1 MPPFFKPRS
10 TARVVS
16 GRSNK
21 LAGDGFEIWLGYQH
35 KEALRRGLLACVE
48 KSEPHAKIFNGRVV
62 YTAKG
67 VADYFGTLAAGT
79 RSAAAFSSSA
89 RPVGSDSGGLSFA
102 AEAKSTADD
111 RLARA
116 VVSEKQADHLDA
128 VARAGGLA
136 LLLCEFR
143 SAAPARCAVPWA
155 EVPWRKLRTA
165 DSVGLAEIER
175 WIIAP
180 GENYLAKF
188 LTAAA
193 A

>member
-10 TARVVS
+10 AARVIA
-16 GRSNK
+16 GRSSK
-21 LAGDGFEIWLGYQH
+21 LAGDAFEIWLSYQH
-35 KEALRRGLLACVE
+35 EEAIRRGFLACVE
-48 KSEPHAKIFNGRVV
+48 KSEPHAKILSGRVV

-79 RSAAAFSSSA
+79 RSAPSFSTPA
-89 RPVGSDSGGLSFA
+89 RPAGSDSGGLSFV
-102 AEAKSTADD
+102 AEAKSTADE

-116 VVSEKQADHLDA
+116 VVSQKQSDHLDA

-143 SAAPARCAVPWA
+143 AAAPTRCAIPWA

-165 DSVGLAEIER
+165 DSLGRAEVGR

-180 GENYLAKF
+180 GENYFAKF
-188 LTAAA
+188 LTVGAA
-193 A
+193 